1 MQVRLRVGDRRESGL
16 VVLRLVAVDLK
27 RALLAVASAP
37 LR

>member
-16 VVLRLVAVDLK
+16 VVLKLVAVGLE
-27 RALLAVASAP
+27 RALPAIASAP